1 VARSALMR
9 GQHVSRI
16 TRRSKRDPDR
26 TTLSTSRDRSGSAA
40 LTEQP
45 VPPRLL
51 VRRVVSP
58 HHPRRGALA
67 SASTCVR
74 TKRAVAPGQGGLA
87 LRCCVRTKR
96 AVAPGQGGL
105 ALHVVAALPLPG
117 SPCGSIRPPSG
128 PHVAGRPP
136 RRFPAPRSYHGTD
149 QKRGNERGRRC
160 RGGAWERTRHA
171 RRSRRRPSR
180 AASPPAWAIRRRWRY
195 RQRGLVA
202 FHEVEDALASAVG
215 SWRSG
220 ASRSSFACGSL
231 RAALAL
237 RSA

>member
-1 VARSALMR
+1 MARSALMR

-67 SASTCVR
+67 SAST
-74 TKRAVAPGQGGLA
+74 
-87 LRCCVRTKR
+87 CVRTKR

-195 RQRGLVA
+195 RQRVLVA